1 MKFSRKP
8 ISQYTSGQL
17 LLKKRIILILSV
29 HERHLRIACLHQWFM
44 EKRERSYKVGFKE
57 KSYVCL
63 RTTPKN
69 PVGESGIPNCQEAV
83 VQYEQIYNGM
93 LMDEY
98 PFGHDPLIGN
108 NELIEER
115 NNHFFQ
121 NFVVDDIFAQCVY
134 DFEYNYLVRTVLK

>member
-1 MKFSRKP
+1 
-8 ISQYTSGQL
+8 
-17 LLKKRIILILSV
+17 
-29 HERHLRIACLHQWFM
+29 M

-63 RTTPKN
+63 TTTPKN